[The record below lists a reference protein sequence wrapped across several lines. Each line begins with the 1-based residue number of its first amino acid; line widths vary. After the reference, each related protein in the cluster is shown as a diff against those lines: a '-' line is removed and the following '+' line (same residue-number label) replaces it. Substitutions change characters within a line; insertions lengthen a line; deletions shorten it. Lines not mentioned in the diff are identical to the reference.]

1 MEPIPAPIKAYSYL
15 RFSTPEQMRGD
26 SFRRQSSMAEAYAL
40 QHGLELD
47 TTLTLHDLGVSAF
60 RGKNL
65 TAESQLGFFLRAIE
79 EGIVPAGSYLLV
91 ESLDRISRQTARK
104 ALRALESV
112 VDAGAVLVTLNDG
125 RKYDKDNLDDD
136 PVALLLSI
144 LTFMRAHEESAMKA
158 SRLKAAWAEKRNQ
171 ASKARKPMTSICP
184 AWLDLD
190 RKTGVF
196 HEVPERVQVVRRI
209 FDMTL
214 QGVGQG
220 VIAQALNREGV
231 PVFGRGMHW
240 HRTYIAKILDNP
252 AVRGVFVPHVQDQSS
267 GKLVRLALEPVPNYY
282 PAIIDADTM
291 ERLQSMRAESVQ
303 PRRGRHA
310 AKPLNNIFGGLGRC
324 ASCGSTMTMTN
335 KGDGN
340 KYFVCTKAKAGAGCT
355 YRTLPYQRIEDCFL
369 SIWPALLE
377 TVPDASEQA
386 KGVRQS
392 LKTLGEHLGWINQTI
407 GSIMQAIETADQRT
421 PPSTLLERISE
432 LERERTT
439 TQQLQ
444 QEYTLREQTLE
455 RNALALRVRSFQDAM
470 SEIEIDKAK
479 VNAMLRQL
487 FSAVFISRESE
498 TLEFQWQHS
507 AYSTPVHFA
516 KDGTNTVQAL
526 TQPAIAP
533 PVAPLPVAPEV
544 PPFKA

>member
-1 MEPIPAPIKAYSYL
+1 
-15 RFSTPEQMRGD
+15 MRGD

-79 EGIVPAGSYLLV
+79 DGIVPQGSYLLV

-158 SRLKAAWAEKRNQ
+158 SRLKATWAEKRTQ
-171 ASKARKPMTSICP
+171 ASKSRKAMTSVCP

-196 HEVPERVQVVRRI
+196 HEVPERVQIVRRI

-214 QGVGQG
+214 DGVGQG
-220 VIAQALNREGV
+220 VIAQTLNREGV
-231 PVFGRGMHW
+231 PVFGRGMYW

-267 GKLVRLALEPVPNYY
+267 GKLVRVALEPVPNYY
-282 PAIIDADTM
+282 PAIIDADTL
-291 ERLQSMRAESVQ
+291 ERLQAMRTGSVQ

-310 AKPLNNIFGGLGRC
+310 AKPLTNIFGGIARC
-324 ASCGSTMTMTN
+324 AACGGSMTMTN

-340 KYFVCTKAKAGAGCT
+340 KYFVCTRAKTGAGCT
-355 YRTLPYQRIEDCFL
+355 YRTLRYQRVEDCFL
-369 SIWPALLE
+369 SIWPALLD

-392 LKTLGEHLGWINQTI
+392 LRTLEEHLEWINQTI
-407 GSIMQAIETADQRT
+407 ASIMQAIETSDQRT
-421 PPSTLLERISE
+421 TPATLLERLTE
-432 LERERTT
+432 LEREKSKTL
-439 TQQLQ
+439 QMQ

-455 RNALALRVRSFQDAM
+455 KNALALRIRSLHDALT
-470 SEIEIDKAK
+470 EPEIDKAK
-479 VNAMLRQL
+479 ANAALRQL
-487 FSAVFISRESE
+487 FSGILISWESE
-498 TLEFQWQHS
+498 TLAFQWQHS
-507 AYSTPVHFA
+507 AYITPVHFA
-516 KDGTNTVQAL
+516 EDGTNTVRPL
-526 TQPAIAP
+526 TRPAISP
-533 PVAPLPVAPEV
+533 PVAPLPSVPQV
-544 PPFKA
+544 PPLKA

>member
-1 MEPIPAPIKAYSYL
+1 MQQQSAPIKAYSYL

-79 EGIVPAGSYLLV
+79 DGIVPQGSYLLV

-125 RKYDKDNLDDD
+125 RKYAKDNLDDD

-158 SRLKAAWAEKRNQ
+158 SRLKAVWAEKRTQ
-171 ASKARKPMTSICP
+171 ASKTRKPMTSVCP

-196 HEVPERVQVVRRI
+196 HEVPERVQIVRRI
-209 FDMTL
+209 FDLTL

-220 VIAQALNREGV
+220 VIAQTLNREGV
-231 PVFGRGMHW
+231 PVFGRGMYW
-240 HRTYIAKILDNP
+240 HRTYIAKLLDNP
-252 AVRGVFVPHVQDQSS
+252 AVRGVFVPHVQDESS
-267 GKLVRLALEPVPNYY
+267 GKLVRVALEPVPNYY
-282 PAIIDADTM
+282 PTIIDVDTL
-291 ERLQSMRAESVQ
+291 ERLQAMRTGSVQ

-310 AKPLNNIFGGLGRC
+310 AKPLNNIFGGIARC
-324 ASCGSTMTMTN
+324 AACGGSMTMTD

-340 KYFVCTKAKAGAGCT
+340 RYFVCARAKTGAGCT
-355 YRTLPYQRIEDCFL
+355 YKTLRYQRIEDCFL
-369 SIWPALLE
+369 SIWPALLD

-392 LKTLGEHLGWINQTI
+392 LRTLEEHLEWINQTI
-407 GSIMQAIETADQRT
+407 ASIMQAIETSDQRT
-421 PPSTLLERISE
+421 APATLLERLTE
-432 LERERTT
+432 LEREKAKTL
-439 TQQLQ
+439 QMQ

-455 RNALALRVRSFQDAM
+455 KNALVLRIRSLHDALTEA
-470 SEIEIDKAK
+470 ELNKAK
-479 VNAMLRQL
+479 ANAALRQL
-487 FSAVFISRESE
+487 FSGVLISWESE
-498 TLEFQWQHS
+498 TLAFQWQHS
-507 AYSTPVHFA
+507 AYITPVHFA
-516 KDGTNTVQAL
+516 EDGTNTVRPL
-526 TQPAIAP
+526 TRPAISP
-533 PVAPLPVAPEV
+533 PIAPLPPVPEV

>member
-1 MEPIPAPIKAYSYL
+1 MEPISTPIKAYSYL

-79 EGIVPAGSYLLV
+79 EGIVPEGSYLLV

-158 SRLKAAWAEKRNQ
+158 SRLKAAWAEKRTQ
-171 ASKARKPMTSICP
+171 ASKARKPMTSVCP
-184 AWLDLD
+184 AWLNLD
-190 RKTGVF
+190 RKTGLF
-196 HEVPERVQVVRRI
+196 HEVPERVQIVRRI

-214 QGVGQG
+214 EGVGQG
-220 VIAQALNREGV
+220 IIAQTLNREGV
-231 PVFGRGMHW
+231 PVFGRGVHW

-282 PAIIDADTM
+282 PAIIDVDTL
-291 ERLQSMRAESVQ
+291 ERLQTMRAESAQ

-324 ASCGSTMTMTN
+324 ALCGSTMTMTN

-340 KYFVCTKAKAGAGCT
+340 KYFVCTRAKAGAGCT
-355 YRTLPYQRIEDCFL
+355 YRTLRYQRIEDCFL
-369 SIWPALLE
+369 STWPALLD
-377 TVPDASEQA
+377 TLPDASDQA
-386 KGVRQS
+386 KRVRQS
-392 LKTLGEHLGWINQTI
+392 LQTLQEHLDWIAQTI
-407 GSIMQAIETADQRT
+407 DSIVQTIESSTQQPAPTA
-421 PPSTLLERISE
+421 LLERLSE
-432 LERERTT
+432 LELERNSTL
-439 TQQLQ
+439 QMQ

-455 RNALALRVRSFQDAM
+455 RNTLAFRVQSLRESMAEQP
-470 SEIEIDKAK
+470 INKAK
-479 VNAMLRQL
+479 VNALLRQL
-487 FSAVFISRESE
+487 FSAVLISRESE
-498 TLEFQWQHS
+498 TLEFQWHHS
-507 AYSTPVHFA
+507 ALKTPVHFA
-516 KDGTNTVQAL
+516 RDGSNSVRPPVA
-526 TQPAIAP
+526 PAIAP
-533 PVAPLPVAPEV
+533 PVAPLPTV
-544 PPFKA
+544 PTIPSAA

>member
-1 MEPIPAPIKAYSYL
+1 MEHPTAPIKAYSYL

-79 EGIVPAGSYLLV
+79 DGIVPQGSYLLV

-158 SRLKAAWAEKRNQ
+158 SRLKAAWAEKRTQ
-171 ASKARKPMTSICP
+171 ASKSRKAMTSVCP

-196 HEVPERVQVVRRI
+196 HEVPERVQIVRRI

-214 QGVGQG
+214 DGVGQG
-220 VIAQALNREGV
+220 VIAQTLNREGV
-231 PVFGRGMHW
+231 PVFGRGMYW

-267 GKLVRLALEPVPNYY
+267 GKLVRVALEPVPNYY
-282 PAIIDADTM
+282 PAIIDADTL
-291 ERLQSMRAESVQ
+291 ERLQSMRTGSVQ

-310 AKPLNNIFGGLGRC
+310 AKPLTNIFGGIARC
-324 ASCGSTMTMTN
+324 AACGGSMTMTN

-340 KYFVCTKAKAGAGCT
+340 KYFVCTRAKTGAGCT
-355 YRTLPYQRIEDCFL
+355 YRTLRYQRVEDCFL
-369 SIWPALLE
+369 SIWPALLD

-392 LKTLGEHLGWINQTI
+392 LRTLEEHLEWINQTI
-407 GSIMQAIETADQRT
+407 ASIMQAIETSDQRT
-421 PPSTLLERISE
+421 APATLLERLTE
-432 LERERTT
+432 LEGEKAKTL
-439 TQQLQ
+439 QMQ

-455 RNALALRVRSFQDAM
+455 KNALALRIRSLHDALT
-470 SEIEIDKAK
+470 EPEIDKAK
-479 VNAMLRQL
+479 ANAALRQL
-487 FSAVFISRESE
+487 FSGILISWESE
-498 TLEFQWQHS
+498 TLGFQWQHS
-507 AYSTPVHFA
+507 AYITPVHFA
-516 KDGTNTVQAL
+516 EDGTNTVRPL
-526 TQPAIAP
+526 TRPAISP
-533 PVAPLPVAPEV
+533 PVAPLPSVPQV
-544 PPFKA
+544 PPLKA